1 MCFTFGTRRQTRRVG
16 SWLGA
21 LQGVPAG
28 LSDARWGAD
37 TQSEQTNDHGGGDDD
52 GVGGHRA
59 ARTPTASNGCT
70 STVTIRTGS
79 LTTTTDH
86 TGGPSGGRRCRS
98 ASVALSC
105 GTPATASRATT
116 PTPPTKVDPGSPC
129 GAKIGHRKLH
139 RGTKA
144 EVRTCHTRKSRKR
157 WVPDFPA
164 QSRSASVSR
173 ELTSASSSIGWKQ
186 IGVVTRHCRPGAS

>member
-16 SWLGA
+16 SWPGA

-28 LSDARWGAD
+28 LADARWGAD

-59 ARTPTASNGCT
+59 AKTPTASNGCT

-79 LTTTTDH
+79 LTTTTGH

-98 ASVALSC
+98 ASVALGC
-105 GTPATASRATT
+105 GTPVTASGATT
-116 PTPPTKVDPGSPC
+116 STSANKGGPGMPC
-129 GAKIGHRKLH
+129 QSQGRPSQTHRVS
-139 RGTKA
+139 KA
-144 EVRTCHTRKSRKR
+144 EVAGLSNKQLT
-157 WVPDFPA
+157 
-164 QSRSASVSR
+164 
-173 ELTSASSSIGWKQ
+173 ETSATRLPSSD
-186 IGVVTRHCRPGAS
+186 PN